1 MISIPTK
8 KGRRFFASTK
18 YHSEMAFWNIKNV
31 SLRGVTGTVPDHPIK
46 SADLP
51 IFTQEDA
58 DLFDRT
64 VGIRNRYIAPE
75 YICSSDLCQD
85 AGERLLA
92 ALGWEKESVDV
103 LLFVSVT
110 GDYKTPPTSA
120 ILQNRMGLPNTTF
133 VLDVPMGC
141 CGCMYGIT
149 IAGNL
154 LSSGT
159 AKRAL
164 ILVGDTG
171 LRMGSMQDKSRVP
184 LFGDSGTAMALEY
197 DPSAEDIFVEM
208 NTHGAGYQALMTPH
222 GGYRHPITKESFEN
236 EDFGNGIIRAPKDAL
251 INGMDVFSFA
261 ISKPPISVKNMLDR
275 FGLDKDKDIDYFLIH
290 QANKL
295 IVDRIVKKLKLDESK
310 VPYNLQEFGNLG
322 GASIPM
328 LMSSALSDV
337 LCERPLSLLCSS
349 FGLGLTW
356 GTMWLR
362 TKPMCVLAVSHMPL

>member
-1 MISIPTK
+1 
-8 KGRRFFASTK
+8 
-18 YHSEMAFWNIKNV
+18 MAFWSIKNV
-31 SLRGVTGTVPDHPIK
+31 SLRGVTGTVPDNPVK

-51 IFTQEDA
+51 IFTREDA
-58 DLFDRT
+58 ETFDKT
-64 VGIRNRYIAPE
+64 VGIRNRYIAPDS
-75 YICSSDLCQD
+75 ICSSDLCQD
-85 AGERLLA
+85 AGERLIA
-92 ALGWEKESVDV
+92 ALGWEKDSIDA

-120 ILQNRMGLPNTTF
+120 ILQDRMGLPNTSF

-154 LSSGT
+154 LTAGT

-164 ILVGDTG
+164 VLVGDTG

-197 DPSAEDIFVEM
+197 DPSAEDIIVEM
-208 NTHGAGYQALMTPH
+208 NTLGSGYKALMTPH
-222 GGYRHPITKESFEN
+222 GGYRHPITKESFEK

-261 ISKPPISVKNMLDR
+261 ISKPPISIKKMLDR
-275 FGLDKDKDIDYFLIH
+275 LELDKDRDIDFFLIH

-328 LMSSALSDV
+328 LMTTNIADALGA
-337 LCERPLSLLCSS
+337 RPLTLVCSS

-356 GTMWLR
+356 GTM
-362 TKPMCVLAVSHMPL
+362 VLKTSGVVAIPLSKI